1 MVQPAFM
8 TCFEEAHWTGSS
20 LCSLCGPD
28 PFCPLCCTVCR
39 NVEGAGWACCNSNS
53 SKHNGDCV
61 CCRGRFEAIF
71 DCTGVDVVVHP
82 TGSRISRVRYDTRS
96 DRDNKVR
103 EIVSLC
109 QLKPGEKGEV
119 VEVKRA
125 EKNALQRLLAMG

>member
-1 MVQPAFM
+1 M
-8 TCFEEAHWTGSS
+8 
-20 LCSLCGPD
+20 
-28 PFCPLCCTVCR
+28 
-39 NVEGAGWACCNSNS
+39 
-53 SKHNGDCV
+53 
-61 CCRGRFEAIF
+61 
-71 DCTGVDVVVHP
+71 HP

-125 EKNALQRLLAMG
+125 EKNALQRLLAMGVVPGSILKVEFASPVIVFQVENSRGAVDHGIARVIRVSRIRLYLAQVRFILNLTPF

>member
-1 MVQPAFM
+1 M
-8 TCFEEAHWTGSS
+8 
-20 LCSLCGPD
+20 
-28 PFCPLCCTVCR
+28 
-39 NVEGAGWACCNSNS
+39 
-53 SKHNGDCV
+53 
-61 CCRGRFEAIF
+61 
-71 DCTGVDVVVHP
+71 HP

-125 EKNALQRLLAMG
+125 EKNALQRLLAMGVVPGSILKVEFASPVIVFQVENSRGAVDHGIARVIRVSRISRTRLKSVSY